1 MRGNWVKLEAS
12 FRFHMSAPD
21 RSGRRRIY
29 LMRHGSVTY
38 FAADGKPISPDTVPL
53 NERGIE
59 QARAAGKLF
68 LEQGVSFDRVIT
80 SGLNRTEQT
89 AAHVLAAIGHRGPIE
104 QCEQLQEIRGGRLA
118 DIAEQDL
125 LQSFTAAIDGI
136 VDHDVQFLGGE
147 TVGQMLNRVLP
158 AIDLLRDDP
167 NWDSM
172 LLVLHGAVNRA
183 ILSYLITGRREML
196 GGFEQS
202 PACINVLDVGP
213 SRNDVVLRVVNLSP
227 LDWLQPGNRGTTME
241 ALFEQYSKYRNRQL
255 ETGAKANV

>member
-1 MRGNWVKLEAS
+1 
-12 FRFHMSAPD
+12 MSKPEGT
-21 RSGRRRIY
+21 RRRRIY

-38 FAADGKPISPDTVPL
+38 FGADGKPVHPETVPL

-59 QARAAGKLF
+59 QARAAGRLF
-68 LEQGVSFDRVIT
+68 AEQGVSFDRVIT
-80 SGLNRTEQT
+80 SGLQRTVQT
-89 AAHVLAAIGHRGPIE
+89 AGHVLEAVGHVGPVE
-104 QCEQLQEIRGGRLA
+104 QRQQLQEIRGGRLA
-118 DIAEQDL
+118 DIAEEDL
-125 LQSFTAAIDGI
+125 LRSFTAATDGI
-136 VDHDVQFLGGE
+136 VDHKVQFLGGE
-147 TVGQMLNRVLP
+147 TVGQMLDRVLP
-158 AIDLLRDDP
+158 EIDQLRADA

-213 SRNDVVLRVVNLSP
+213 SRVDVVLRVINLSP

-241 ALFEQYSKYRNRQL
+241 ALFQQYAKYRGRQA
-255 ETGAKANV
+255 EIGVQENV